1 MNLSESYKKR
11 LQELGGIKEN
21 VNQLPKIEWNGKEYF
36 VDARLKQLRSAV
48 PFPDQINFINIDDLE
63 DEQWDTFS
71 PEARETIVNELIR
84 VGAY

>member
-11 LQELGGIKEN
+11 LQELGGVKATE
-21 VNQLPKIEWNGKEYF
+21 LPKIEWNGKQYY

-48 PFPDQINFINIDDLE
+48 PFPEQIEFINIDDL
-63 DEQWDTFS
+63 DDNQWDSFS
-71 PEARETIVNELIR
+71 EEARDTIVKELIR